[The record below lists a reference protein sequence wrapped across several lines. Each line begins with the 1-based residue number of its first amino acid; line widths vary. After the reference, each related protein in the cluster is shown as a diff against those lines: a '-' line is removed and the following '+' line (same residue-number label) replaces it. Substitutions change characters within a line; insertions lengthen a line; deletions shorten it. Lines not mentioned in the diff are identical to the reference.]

1 MIASHLEKQLVH
13 IISAIPEVQKVIL
26 FGSRARGDFDDRSDI
41 DLAIEAPSMEQKNW
55 LALTFELEENLDTL
69 LSIDL
74 VRLDQASQELEERI
88 NKEGEVLYERYKSTT
103 TP

>member
-103 TP
+103 KP

>member
-1 MIASHLEKQLVH
+1 M
-13 IISAIPEVQKVIL
+13 IL

-88 NKEGEVLYERYKSTT
+88 NKERGRLYERYKSTT
-103 TP
+103 KP